1 MTDVYDRA
9 QELEQRQR
17 EAALARQAA
26 TIRPF
31 GSSLTHCD
39 DCGEEIPA
47 LRREKVPGCTR
58 CVDCQTAAE
67 KVMRR

>member
-1 MTDVYDRA
+1 MSNIFDRA

-17 EAALARQAA
+17 DEALARHAEAA
-26 TIRPF
+26 RQHGP
-31 GSSLTHCD
+31 SLSHCYT
-39 DCGEEIPA
+39 CGEEIPA

-67 KVMRR
+67 KAQRR